1 MNNIH
6 SKIKLC
12 ELCHIQA
19 AWLCFECYMYFCD
32 SCYKFIHDKS
42 INKVHKKENIDLFTP
57 IDIKCTEHSKN
68 ILNLFCID
76 EKGKIINS
84 FIFII
89 FINRTLLW
97 NLHL

>member
-19 AWLCFECYMYFCD
+19 TCLCFECYMYFCD

-42 INKVHKKENIDLFTP
+42 TNKDHKKENIDLFTP
-57 IDIKCTEHSKN
+57 IDIKCMEHSKN